1 MKYTNCLS
9 LITGLLILIQGNVTA
24 QSNSEVATVSEELM
38 GVELLTYRGS
48 VSRTWDLLHTELA
61 VSFDWERR
69 YLYGIATL
77 DLKPLFYEQ
86 ESLVLDAK
94 GMDIKTLSVN
104 GAPTDFEYDGW
115 KIWITF
121 NQAYSRKDTIQVS
134 IAYTAKP
141 YEREVG
147 GSEAIEE
154 NRGLYFINADGSDPN
169 KPQQIW
175 TQGETEANSGWFPTI
190 DIPNER
196 STQKMKITVQ
206 DKFKTLSNG
215 LLTEQIKE
223 SNGKRT
229 DIWVMDQAHPPY
241 LFMMAVG
248 DFSVT
253 KDEWNGVPLAY
264 WMEND
269 FGEYGKD
276 IFRNT
281 PEMMTFFSEILGYP
295 YPWKKYDQI
304 VVRDYVSGAM
314 ENTSAS
320 LFYEQLNVDSRY
332 LIDDNWDAIIAHEL
346 MHQWFGDLV
355 TCESWSNLALNE
367 GFASY
372 AEYLWNQYKY
382 GQDEADYTFLVEQEI
397 YFIEAAE
404 TPKNLIRYYYDD
416 QEDMF
421 DSHSYNKGAAVLHM
435 LRSYLGDD
443 AFFLGL
449 NNYLEDHAFESVEV
463 AQLRL
468 AFEKVT
474 GEDLNWFFD
483 QWFFF
488 AGHPELE
495 VRHKYENDTLTLTV
509 EQTQSHDE
517 MPIFQLPVFVDIWQ
531 GDKLASFPIVVNEAY
546 ETYQFPMDEKPDVV
560 IFDSERQLLGI
571 IDHPK
576 TEQEYYTQFVKDG
589 SLYSRIETLDSLY
602 SFKDKKLIDQILRE
616 AIKDPFYM
624 VRQYALEYLM
634 DEEVKL
640 KKYEIEIIPLLKDS
654 SSRVRSY
661 ALAYLGIDGFEK
673 YRSEFDK
680 ALNDSS
686 YIVVA
691 SGISQFTANEVEL
704 PASFLVNQKDVTN
717 LNVVIMLAEYYLYQ
731 EHKDSFDWYQNRM
744 TGLDG
749 NTLFYF
755 IQAYAEKL
763 LDAPDQYRKAAVLQF
778 EEVARKNANYMARFS
793 AYQALVLMSDMEGIE
808 AKLKDIREN
817 EKDERLIELYE
828 GI

>member
-1 MKYTNCLS
+1 MKYTKGLS
-9 LITGLLILIQGNVTA
+9 LIAGLLILIQENGMA
-24 QSNSEVATVSEELM
+24 QTNSEAAIVSEELM
-38 GVELLTYRGS
+38 EAELLTYRGS
-48 VSRTWDLLHTELA
+48 ISRTWDLLHTDLA
-61 VSFDWERR
+61 VSFDWEKR
-69 YLYGIATL
+69 YLHGKATL

-86 ESLVLDAK
+86 EQLVLDAK
-94 GMDIKTLSVN
+94 GMDIKSLNVDGTSIE
-104 GAPTDFEYDGW
+104 FEYDGW
-115 KIWITF
+115 EILIPLGKAF
-121 NQAYSRKDTIQVS
+121 SRNDTIQVS
-134 IAYTAKP
+134 IEYTAKP
-141 YEREVG
+141 YEREVS

-154 NRGLYFINADGSDPN
+154 NRGLYFINADGSDPD

-175 TQGETEANSGWFPTI
+175 TQGETAASSGWFPTI

-196 STQKMKITVQ
+196 STQKMKITIQ

-215 LLTEQIKE
+215 LLTEQIE
-223 SNGKRT
+223 EPNGKRT
-229 DIWVMDQAHPPY
+229 DIWVMDQPHPPY

-248 DFSVT
+248 DFTVT
-253 KDEWNGVPLAY
+253 TDECNGVPLAY
-264 WMEND
+264 WLEKD
-269 FGEYGKD
+269 FGKYGKD
-276 IFRNT
+276 IFGNT

-314 ENTSAS
+314 ENTTAS

-355 TCESWSNLALNE
+355 TCESWSNLTLNE

-372 AEYLWNQYKY
+372 SEYLWNQYKY
-382 GQDEADYTFLVEQEI
+382 GQDHADYSFLVEQEA

-404 TPKNLIRYYYDD
+404 EPKNLIRYYYEHPD
-416 QEDMF
+416 DMF

-443 AFFLGL
+443 AFFLGVKK
-449 NNYLEDHAFESVEV
+449 YLEDNAFQSVEV
-463 AQLRL
+463 AQLRI
-468 AFEKVT
+468 AFEEVT

-495 VRHKYENDTLTLTV
+495 VRHLYENDTLTLTV
-509 EQTQSHDE
+509 AQIQTEDD
-517 MPIFQLPVFVDIWQ
+517 MPIFQLPVFVDIWK
-531 GDKLASFPIVVNEAY
+531 GDELASFPIIINEAY

-560 IFDSERQLLGI
+560 IFDSERQLLGV

-589 SLYSRIETLDSLY
+589 SLYSRIEILDSLY
-602 SFKDKKLIDQILRE
+602 AFKDKKLIDQVLRQ
-616 AIKDPFYM
+616 AFKDPYYM
-624 VRQYALEYLM
+624 VRQYALESLM

-640 KKYEIEIIPLLKDS
+640 KKYETEVVQLLKDS
-654 SSRVRSY
+654 SSQVRSY
-661 ALAYLGIDGFEK
+661 ALAYLGVDGFEK
-673 YRSEFDK
+673 YRAEFDK

-686 YIVVA
+686 YLVVA
-691 SGISQFTANEVEL
+691 SGISQFTGNEIEL
-704 PASFLVNQKDVTN
+704 PASFLANQKEVTN

-731 EHKDSFDWYQNRM
+731 EHKNSFDWFQNRM
-744 TGLDG
+744 KGLDG

-763 LDAPDQYRKAAVLQF
+763 LEAPDEYRKAAVPQF
-778 EEVARKNANYMARFS
+778 EEIALKNSNYMARFS
-793 AYQALVLMSDMEGIE
+793 AYQALVLMSDISGIE
-808 AKLKDIREN
+808 AKLKKIREN
-817 EKDERLIELYE
+817 EEDQRLIELYE

>member
-1 MKYTNCLS
+1 MKYIKCLS
-9 LITGLLILIQGNVTA
+9 LAAGLLVLIHDHGIA
-24 QSNSEVATVSEELM
+24 QSNSETAPVSEELM
-38 GVELLTYRGS
+38 ESELLTYRGS
-48 VSRTWDLLHTELA
+48 ASRTWDLLHTELA
-61 VSFDWERR
+61 VSFDWKKR
-69 YLYGIATL
+69 YLNGKATL

-94 GMDIKTLSVN
+94 GMDIHSLKVE
-104 GAPTDFEYDGW
+104 GAKVEFEYDGW
-115 KIWITF
+115 EILIPF
-121 NQAYSRKDTIQVS
+121 NRTYSRKDTIQV
-134 IAYTAKP
+134 IIDYTAKP
-141 YEREVG
+141 YEREAG

-175 TQGETEANSGWFPTI
+175 TQGETEASSGWFPTI

-196 STQKMKITVQ
+196 STQKMRITVQ

-223 SNGKRT
+223 ANGKRT
-229 DIWVMDQAHPPY
+229 DVWVMDQSHPPY

-253 KDEWNGVPLAY
+253 RDEWNGVPLAY
-264 WMEND
+264 WMEQD
-269 FGEYGKD
+269 YGQYAKDVFG
-276 IFRNT
+276 NT
-281 PEMMTFFSEILGYP
+281 PEMMTFFSDLLGYT

-320 LFYEQLNVDSRY
+320 LFYEELNVDRRY
-332 LIDDNWDAIIAHEL
+332 LIDDNWDGIVAHEL

-355 TCESWSNLALNE
+355 TCESWSNLTLNE

-372 AEYLWNQYKY
+372 SEYLWNQYKY
-382 GQDEADYTFLVEQEI
+382 GQDEADYTFLVEQEA

-404 TPKNLIRYYYDD
+404 EPKNLIRYYYDD

-435 LRSYLGDD
+435 LRSYLGDE
-443 AFFLGL
+443 AFFMGL
-449 NNYLEDHAFESVEV
+449 KNYLETNAFKSVEV
-463 AQLRL
+463 AQLRI
-468 AFEKVT
+468 AFEEVT

-495 VRHKYENDTLTLTV
+495 VRHIYENDTLTLTV
-509 EQTQSHDE
+509 EQIQTEDE
-517 MPIFQLPVFVDIWQ
+517 FPVFQLPVFVDIWK
-531 GDKLASFPIVVNEAY
+531 GDELASFPIVVNEAY
-546 ETYQFPMDEKPDVV
+546 ETYQFPMTEKPDVV

-576 TEQEYYTQFVKDG
+576 TEEEYYTQFAKDG

-602 SFKDKKLIDQILRE
+602 SFQDKKLIDQILRK
-616 AIKDPFYM
+616 AFKDPYYM
-624 VRQYALEYLM
+624 VRQYALEYLI

-640 KKYEIEIIPLLKDS
+640 KKYEPEVVKMLKDPS
-654 SSRVRSY
+654 SHVRTY
-661 ALAYLGIDGFEK
+661 ALAYLGGEGFEK
-673 YRSEFDK
+673 YRSAFDK

-686 YIVVA
+686 YLVTA
-691 SGISQFTANEVEL
+691 SAIAQFTRNEIAL
-704 PASFLVNQKDVTN
+704 PTTFLANQKNITN
-717 LNVVIMLAEYYLYQ
+717 LNVVLMLAEYYLYQ
-731 EHKDSFDWYQNRM
+731 EHKDSFDWFQNRM
-744 TGLDG
+744 NGLDG
-749 NTLFYF
+749 NTLFF
-755 IQAYAEKL
+755 FVQAYAEKL
-763 LDAPDQYRKAAVLQF
+763 LEAPDDYRKAAIPQF
-778 EEVARKNANYMARFS
+778 EEVARNNSNYMARFS
-793 AYQALVLMSDMEGIE
+793 AFQALVLMSDLDGVE
-808 AKLKDIREN
+808 AKIKDIREN
-817 EKDERLIELYE
+817 EKDERLLELYD